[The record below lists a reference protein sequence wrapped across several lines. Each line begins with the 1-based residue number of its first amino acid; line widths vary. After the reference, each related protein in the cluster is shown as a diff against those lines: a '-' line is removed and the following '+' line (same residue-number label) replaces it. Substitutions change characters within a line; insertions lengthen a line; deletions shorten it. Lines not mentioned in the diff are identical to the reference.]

1 MILLGWGLHSL
12 VYADEHATNPKQQ
25 VHDDVKDKEFELE
38 LSWVCEESGWT
49 HKKVART
56 LQQRE
61 IPRCSFFC
69 AAKRLGPRLGTAF
82 GAALERHR
90 GGDTEP

>member
-49 HKKVART
+49 HKQVPKDLLKAA
-56 LQQRE
+56 E
-61 IPRCSFFC
+61 E
-69 AAKRLGPRLGTAF
+69 AAK
-82 GAALERHR
+82 AALEE
-90 GGDTEP
+90 DMDDD